1 MEAVDHLRAVEA
13 GDCPLAAVE
22 EDRRHL
28 QKAEEDRPEKEVEDR
43 PEKAAPAVAED
54 RAGSSCAGEVLLVAA
69 AVLVEVVVLPLQV

>member
-1 MEAVDHLRAVEA
+1 VEAVDHLRAAEA

-22 EDRRHL
+22 EDRQHL
-28 QKAEEDRPEKEVEDR
+28 EKEAEDR

-54 RAGSSCAGEVLLVAA
+54 RAGSSCAGEVPLVAA